1 MANHSRASNVN
12 KTLII
17 RCEHHLLLCLKSS
30 VNVLE
35 GYCTSSTSSVRFVDI
50 NNFRER
56 DLGMPRDES
65 YVHGMYT
72 MKSIPK

>member
-1 MANHSRASNVN
+1 MANHSRASNVS

-35 GYCTSSTSSVRFVDI
+35 GYCTSSTSSVKFVDI
-50 NNFRER
+50 NNFKER
-56 DLGMPRDES
+56 DLGVPCDES

-72 MKSIPK
+72 MKSILK